1 MQVAARQVHGC
12 ALERSRVPEDAVSG
26 DCAEA
31 RIVAGVGDTMKILVV
46 EDERR
51 VGLFVEKALNEQ
63 NYAARLVGSCAAA
76 RDALAESP
84 YDAVVL
90 DLGLPDGDG
99 LDLLREWRASGF
111 NEPVLVL
118 SARDA
123 VGDRIRGLN
132 LGADDYLP
140 KPFSVDEL
148 IARVRSLLRRHAGAK
163 LTVLA
168 HGPIRMDLLGHTVTC
183 EGRTVELTNRE
194 FALLELFL
202 QNAGRVLTRT
212 LIAERI
218 WEASYDLETNLIDV
232 YVRRLRQKL
241 ETPDQRP
248 LIRTVR
254 GTGYQLL

>member
-1 MQVAARQVHGC
+1 
-12 ALERSRVPEDAVSG
+12 
-26 DCAEA
+26 
-31 RIVAGVGDTMKILVV
+31 MKILIV

-51 VGLFVEKALNEQ
+51 VARFIERALHECA
-63 NYAARLVGSCAAA
+63 YTVAVAGSCAAA
-76 RDALAESP
+76 RDLLAESP

-99 LDLLREWRASGF
+99 LELLREWRKSGF
-111 NEPVLVL
+111 DEPVLIL

-123 VGDRIRGLN
+123 VGDRIQGLN

-148 IARVRSLLRRHAGAK
+148 IARLRSLLRRRTSAPRA
-163 LTVLA
+163 TVLEH
-168 HGPIRMDLLGHTVTC
+168 HGVRLDLLARVATLN
-183 EGRTVELTNRE
+183 GRPVDLTSRE

-202 QNAGRVLTRT
+202 QNPRRVLTRT
-212 LIAERI
+212 LIAEKI

-241 ETPDQRP
+241 EQKNEPF
-248 LIRTVR
+248 IRTVR
-254 GTGYQLL
+254 GAGYQLT